1 MKRFFLYTSLIL
13 SILGLSLMPL
23 AARAAQAQLNLQIFP
38 LECTVDLLNNSSG
51 TLYSVTPENC
61 LNPEIP
67 PVDPSPVVTSPTY
80 PYQARSFFGSQVS
93 RPAQTDWLFVPSKSS
108 PSVATQYPAYLLT
121 YDRYETTVES
131 SASSALSA
139 ILAVIVLLVIVL
151 LAARVWFG
159 IRGRNLV

>member
-1 MKRFFLYTSLIL
+1 MKRFFLYALLIL
-13 SILGLSLMPL
+13 SILGLSLVPL
-23 AARAAQAQLNLQIFP
+23 AARATQAQLNLQIFP
-38 LECTVDLLNNSSG
+38 LECTVDLLNSSSG

-67 PVDPSPVVTSPTY
+67 PVDPGPAVVSPPY
-80 PYQARSFFGSQVS
+80 PYQARSFSDSQVS
-93 RPAQTDWLFVPSKSS
+93 RPAQTDWLFVPNNDS
-108 PSVATQYPAYLLT
+108 PSVTTQHSAYLLA

-131 SASSALSA
+131 SASSTLNA

-151 LAARVWFG
+151 LTARVWFG